1 MVNVVFSPIKEL
13 VVHEI
18 VRIDLEDLIRERV
31 TPSGNMPLYWC
42 DGLLFSF
49 SSVPLSKDTIKEY
62 LEGRVHWAEV
72 HYFEIGAYKP
82 VVTLED
88 SQYQG
93 SLNVRVIDTSRS
105 DLHKD
110 FVKWLESNRDKVK
123 K

>member
-1 MVNVVFSPIKEL
+1 MVNVVFSPITDL
-13 VVHEI
+13 IVHE
-18 VRIDLEDLIRERV
+18 VVKIDLEDLIRERV

-49 SSVPLSKDTIKEY
+49 SSMPMSEDTIKEY
-62 LEGRVHWAEV
+62 LQGRVHWAEV
-72 HYFEIGAYKP
+72 HYTEIGGYKP

-105 DLHKD
+105 ELHKD
-110 FVKWLESNRDKVK
+110 FVKWLAKNKR
-123 K
+123 